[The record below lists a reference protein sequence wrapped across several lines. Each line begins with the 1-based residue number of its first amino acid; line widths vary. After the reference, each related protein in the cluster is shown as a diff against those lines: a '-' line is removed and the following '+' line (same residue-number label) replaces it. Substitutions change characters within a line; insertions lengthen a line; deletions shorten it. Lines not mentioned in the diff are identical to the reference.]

1 MRTTFKA
8 LFHAITLAIAAHSGS
23 ALAHGSV
30 DRSDA
35 GQLQAMTRAANLIA
49 YGTVQKIEYGL
60 EKAETKDSREIPFT
74 YVTFG
79 IEKTFRGNRPPRS
92 LVMRFIGGP
101 DGRGGFLEVSGVP
114 SFQKGDKDVLFIAGN
129 GESGCPLVL
138 CQAGRFRVLEGGL
151 YNAHG
156 VPVRAL
162 VKEGVI
168 ARGKTRKEFL
178 TRRYPA
184 PKFDELIKNPAV
196 AKRIKS
202 MGMSLD
208 DARTKYN
215 AEAPKEIVVTKQVVI
230 QDRAADEEHR
240 RNSGIQAGPAGPA
253 IVATEEPLPENPI
266 AIEEFFA
273 AVTELSERVGGNVE
287 RVRSMSLRRIQ
298 PLGAPRPAKPIEAK
312 APESDDAER
321 QMLRDAGGNP
331 VLKN

>member
-1 MRTTFKA
+1 MKIIFKTI
-8 LFHAITLAIAAHSGS
+8 FHAIMVVIAAQSGS

-30 DRSDA
+30 DRSDS
-35 GQLQAMTRAANLIA
+35 GQLEVMTRAANLVV
-49 YGTVQKIEYGL
+49 YGTVRKVEYGL

-79 IEKTFRGNRPPRS
+79 IEKTFRGKRTADS

-114 SFQKGDKDVLFIAGN
+114 TFQMGDQDVLFIVGN

-138 CQAGRFRVLEGGL
+138 CEVGRFRVLEGGL

-168 ARGKTRKEFL
+168 ARGKVRDEFL
-178 TRRYPA
+178 VRRYPA
-184 PKFDELIKNPAV
+184 PRFDELIKNPAV
-196 AKRIKS
+196 AERIKG

-208 DARTKYN
+208 QARKRYN
-215 AEAPKEIVVTKQVVI
+215 AEAPKEVVVTKQVVV
-230 QDRAADEEHR
+230 QGRAAQQEQR
-240 RNSGIQAGPAGPA
+240 RNGGDEAGAA
-253 IVATEEPLPENPI
+253 IVATEEPLSESPI
-266 AIEEFFA
+266 AMEEFFD
-273 AVTELSERVGGNVE
+273 AVARMSIEVGGKVSP
-287 RVRSMSLRRIQ
+287 VMSMSPNRIRAF
-298 PLGAPRPAKPIEAK
+298 GVPRPAKPMEPEA
-312 APESDDAER
+312 PRSDGAER
-321 QMLRDAGGNP
+321 ELMRNAGDNP